1 MNTIENYVM
10 NNIYRDVGTRLSEGL
25 HALQH
30 LLDTKQV
37 NPDTVIERAIDAQK
51 ITIREMLFEK
61 YGSSFN
67 DEIVV
72 FLNKNNITK
81 ETSDEESYLALL
93 NTLKSLKNEYIEHKA
108 EERIKAFMSLNIKPE
123 KIVAYLHSES
133 TRSTDK
139 DMRNDFNRP
148 EVFLN
153 LMLCSNL
160 NTYLF
165 KVIFEEYLGLENVK
179 DLVKDFIIDKATIL
193 TFSSAS
199 NTIRLCNAYPELREI
214 NVKSHRVNGKEMS
227 LLEKLMIESPDS
239 TIKEIEVSE
248 SEKMRLVEF
257 FYDEKIKSQSID
269 SLSKTS
275 AIEVIKMKKD
285 WFSTCLKDGKT
296 DLVSVLTRE
305 SSQGVGFVLSEL
317 KNPEMKQ
324 YLKEREENLLVE
336 YLTNKDG
343 RYVKTHLNKIEK
355 HLPELL
361 TRENKKG
368 VIGFLLKKEFGYYD
382 QITEKET
389 DLLKNYSSRVLMTSD
404 AEELLQFANRKA
416 CVLYNTQDYTTKIQ
430 YEVVYNMVMSAV
442 KENFEGR
449 ECEKSR
455 EAVKKLELQ
464 HQISRLFIMN
474 NSTTFENG
482 INKEIENTIEK
493 SGLNAN
499 QLSGLLSV
507 ENLMINGYL
516 DADYIVKKRA
526 KEERDVL
533 LNSLTPDESLKAK
546 KRI

>member
-1 MNTIENYVM
+1 MNIIANYVM
-10 NNIYRDVGTRLSEGL
+10 NNIYRDVGTRLSESL
-25 HALQH
+25 QALQH

-37 NPDTVIERAIDAQK
+37 NADTVIERNIDAQK
-51 ITIREMLFEK
+51 ITIRDMLFEK
-61 YGSSFN
+61 YGSLFN
-67 DEIVV
+67 DEIID

-108 EERIKAFMSLNIKPE
+108 EEKIKAFMSLNMKPE

-139 DMRNDFNRP
+139 DVRNDFNRP
-148 EVFLN
+148 EVFFN
-153 LMLCSNL
+153 LMICSNL

-193 TFSSAS
+193 SFSSAS
-199 NTIRLCNAYPELREI
+199 NTIRLCNAYPEFREI
-214 NVKSHRVNGKEMS
+214 NVKSHRINGKEMS
-227 LLEKLMIESPDS
+227 LLEKLMIESPGS
-239 TIKEIEVSE
+239 TIKEMEISE
-248 SEKMRLVEF
+248 NEKMRLVEL
-257 FYDEKIKSQSID
+257 FYDEKIKSKSPD
-269 SLSKTS
+269 YLSKTS

-305 SSQGVGFVLSEL
+305 SSQGVGVVLSEL
-317 KNPEMKQ
+317 KNPELKK

-336 YLTNKDG
+336 YLANKDG

-361 TRENKKG
+361 MRENKKG
-368 VIGFLLKKEFGYYD
+368 VISFLLKGFGYD

-389 DLLKNYSSRVLMTSD
+389 DLLKNYSSRVLMSSD
-404 AEELLQFANRKA
+404 ADELLNFANRKA
-416 CVLYNTQDYTTKIQ
+416 RILYPTQDYTAKIQ
-430 YEVVYNMVMSAV
+430 YDKVYNMVMLAV

-455 EAVKKLELQ
+455 EAVEKLELQ
-464 HQISRLFIMN
+464 HQISRLFKMN
-474 NSTTFENG
+474 ISTTFENG
-482 INKEIENTIEK
+482 INKEIENTIEN

-499 QLSGLLSV
+499 QLGELLSL
-507 ENLMINGYL
+507 ENLIINGYL

>member
-1 MNTIENYVM
+1 MNIIANYVM
-10 NNIYRDVGTRLSEGL
+10 NNIYRDVGSRLSESL
-25 HALQH
+25 QALQH

-37 NPDTVIERAIDAQK
+37 NADTVIERAIDAQQT
-51 ITIREMLFEK
+51 TIREMLFEK
-61 YGSSFN
+61 YGSLFN
-67 DEIVV
+67 DDIID

-108 EERIKAFMSLNIKPE
+108 EEKIKAFMSLNMKPE

-133 TRSTDK
+133 TKSTDK
-139 DMRNDFNRP
+139 DVRNDFNRP
-148 EVFLN
+148 EVFFN
-153 LMLCSNL
+153 LMICSNL

-227 LLEKLMIESPDS
+227 LLKKLMIESPDS

-343 RYVKTHLNKIEK
+343 RHVKTHLNKIEK

-368 VIGFLLKKEFGYYD
+368 VIGLLLKGFGYD
-382 QITEKET
+382 QIKEKET

-404 AEELLQFANRKA
+404 AEELLKFANRKA
-416 CVLYNTQDYTTKIQ
+416 RILYTTQDYNAKIQ
-430 YEVVYNMVMSAV
+430 YDDVYKMVMLAV

-464 HQISRLFIMN
+464 HQISHLFIMN